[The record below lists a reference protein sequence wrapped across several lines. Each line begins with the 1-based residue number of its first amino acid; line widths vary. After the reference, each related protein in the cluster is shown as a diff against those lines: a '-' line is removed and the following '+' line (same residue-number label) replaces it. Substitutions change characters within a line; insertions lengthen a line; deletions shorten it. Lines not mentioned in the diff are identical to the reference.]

1 MFVYNTMCVTL
12 CMEFV
17 FQDSG
22 LFDDVLTFLN
32 GLAYSAFT
40 VKKSKTNLFDGSGL
54 SWYTFYELMFV
65 KDRTKWK
72 NCTVSLIFWHYY
84 TL

>member
-1 MFVYNTMCVTL
+1 MYVTFCV
-12 CMEFV
+12 EFIC
-17 FQDSG
+17 QDSG

-40 VKKSKTNLFDGSGL
+40 VKKLKTNLFDASGL

-65 KDRTKWK
+65 KDRTK
-72 NCTVSLIFWHYY
+72 
-84 TL
+84 